1 MTATLKTVAIKA
13 SNSLDFLKHAFRLYE
28 SGAPFTVERAGL
40 DLSHYPGLD
49 ITERLATS
57 PGGGWGQHAFT
68 PGMSDAPAQILFSS
82 GTEGHP
88 KPIVLSQ
95 RNISDVVMRL
105 NAAMEPDESIREY
118 IGVPVTY
125 SFGLGRVRAVSAAG
139 GRFFV

>member
-95 RNISDVVMRL
+95 PFQR
-105 NAAMEPDESIREY
+105 A
-118 IGVPVTY
+118 T
-125 SFGLGRVRAVSAAG
+125 VRATLE
-139 GRFFV
+139 GRTLSEVASVVASPVGW